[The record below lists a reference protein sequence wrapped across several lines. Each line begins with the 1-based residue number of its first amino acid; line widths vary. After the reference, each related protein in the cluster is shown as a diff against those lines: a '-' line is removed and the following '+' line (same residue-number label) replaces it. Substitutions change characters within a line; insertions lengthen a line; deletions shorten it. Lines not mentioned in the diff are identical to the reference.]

1 MAHLQEMDYLKA
13 SIGLRAYGQRDPL
26 TEYRD
31 EAHRAFAALT
41 SSIYE
46 DYLRFLLRAPIVV
59 QVAPQEESSPLDG
72 KVSYSN
78 PEQTLNEG
86 SGVRRGAPQGGPS
99 RLLLRRSLKLK
110 SLIPTKRT
118 KTTLT
123 QMLVET
129 ILAHVVLARNTR
141 NATAQ
146 ITELMGD
153 SASFPLCG
161 FKPHS
166 MPLL

>member
-1 MAHLQEMDYLKA
+1 MVSAIRLLNIA
-13 SIGLRAYGQRDPL
+13 
-26 TEYRD
+26 D

-59 QVAPQEESSPLDG
+59 QVPRRKNSSPLDG

-78 PEQTLNEG
+78 PEKTLNEG

-99 RLLLRRSLKLK
+99 RLLLRRSLKLI
-110 SLIPTKRT
+110 SLRPTKRT

-129 ILAHVVLARNTR
+129 TLAHAVLARNTR
-141 NATAQ
+141 SATAQ

-153 SASFPLCG
+153 SASFPLLRRYAAFDAPALMVG
-161 FKPHS
+161 A
-166 MPLL
+166 L